1 MHETEEK
8 RKEEDGVITKKS
20 LQWIAWALVLPVLLI
35 RGFTTLYPILKTVF
49 NSFFDIRVLRGVN
62 EFAGLRNYLN
72 IFKDEKVIT
81 TIQFTL
87 IFVIVSMAFHVVLG
101 VALALILNMKFR
113 GRRFLRTIV
122 LIPWAMPAVV
132 IGMAAKWAFN
142 NDYGL
147 INDFIRWFQPDFQ
160 MNWLINTGT
169 ARAAVIAMDL
179 WKDLPFF
186 AILVLSGLQFI
197 SGDIYEA
204 AKVDGAD
211 GIKSFFYITL
221 PLIMKNVVTLCIPF
235 TLWRLTTFDLVYSMT
250 SGGPGEDTSLIA
262 YRITMEAF
270 TNLNVGYAAALAV
283 MLFLVMAVFSGLNIR
298 MMNRL
303 DS

>member
-1 MHETEEK
+1 M
-8 RKEEDGVITKKS
+8 ISKKS
-20 LQWIAWALVLPVLLI
+20 QNWIAWVLILPVLMI
-35 RGFTTLYPILKTVF
+35 RGFTTIYPIIRTF
-49 NSFFDIRVLRGVN
+49 INSFFDIRVLRGIN
-62 EFAGLRNYLN
+62 EFAGVNNYLN

-81 TIQFTL
+81 TLEFTVMFVL
-87 IFVIVSMAFHVVLG
+87 ISMILHVILG
-101 VALALILNMKFR
+101 VALAMILNMNFK

-147 INDFIRWFQPDFQ
+147 VNDFIRWFVPGFQ

-186 AILVLSGLQFI
+186 GILILSGLQFI

-204 AKVDGAD
+204 ARVDGANRVQ
-211 GIKSFFYITL
+211 SFLHITL
-221 PLIMKNVVTLCIPF
+221 PLIMKNVLTLCIPF
-235 TLWRLTTFDLVYSMT
+235 TLWRLTAFDLVYSMT

-270 TNLNVGYAAALAV
+270 TNLNVGYASALAV
-283 MLFLVMAVFSGLNIR
+283 LLFLVMAVFSYMNLKF
-298 MMNRL
+298 MNRYEN
-303 DS
+303 

>member
-1 MHETEEK
+1 MTT
-8 RKEEDGVITKKS
+8 RKS
-20 LQWIAWALVLPVLLI
+20 LQWIAWVLILPVLII
-35 RGFTTLYPILKTVF
+35 RGFTTIYPIMKTVI
-49 NSFFDIRVLRGVN
+49 NSFYDIRVLSGVN
-62 EFAGLRNYLN
+62 EFTGLNNYIN
-72 IFKDEKVIT
+72 IFKDEKVLT
-81 TIQFTL
+81 TIEFTV
-87 IFVIVSMAFHVVLG
+87 IFVVVSMVFHVVLG

-147 INDFIRWFQPDFQ
+147 INDFIRWFRPDFQ
-160 MNWLINTGT
+160 LNWLIDTVS
-169 ARAAVIAMDL
+169 ARGAVIAMDL

-186 AILVLSGLQFI
+186 AILILSGLQFI

-204 AKVDGAD
+204 AKVDGAN
-211 GIKSFFYITL
+211 GVKSFLYITL
-221 PLIMKNVVTLCIPF
+221 PLITKNVVTLCIPF
-235 TLWRLTTFDLVYSMT
+235 TLWRLTSFDLVYSMT
-250 SGGPGEDTSLIA
+250 SGGPGEDTSLVA

-283 MLFLVMAVFSGLNIR
+283 LLFLVMACFSWFNIR
-298 MMNRL
+298 VMNRYEN
-303 DS
+303 

>member
-1 MHETEEK
+1 MVT
-8 RKEEDGVITKKS
+8 RKS
-20 LQWIAWALVLPVLLI
+20 QYWIAWVLILPVLII
-35 RGFTTLYPILKTVF
+35 RGFTTLYPIIKTF
-49 NSFFDIRVLRGVN
+49 INSFFDIRVLSGVN
-62 EFAGLRNYLN
+62 EFTGLNNYLN

-81 TIQFTL
+81 TLQFTVT
-87 IFVIVSMAFHVVLG
+87 FVIISMAFHIVFG
-101 VALALILNMKFR
+101 VALALILNMRFK

-147 INDFIRWFQPDFQ
+147 INDFIRWFVPGFQ

-186 AILVLSGLQFI
+186 GILILSGLQFI

-211 GIKSFFYITL
+211 GVQSFFYITL
-221 PLIMKNVVTLCIPF
+221 PMIAKNVLTLCIPF

-270 TNLNVGYAAALAV
+270 TNLNVGYASALAV
-283 MLFLVMAVFSGLNIR
+283 LLFLVMAVFSFMNLKL
-298 MMNRL
+298 MNRYEN
-303 DS
+303 

>member
-1 MHETEEK
+1 M
-8 RKEEDGVITKKS
+8 ISKKS
-20 LQWIAWALVLPVLLI
+20 LQWIAWVLILPVLII
-35 RGFTTLYPILKTVF
+35 RGFTTIYPILKTVF
-49 NSFFDIRVLRGVN
+49 NSFFDIRVLSGVN
-62 EFAGLRNYLN
+62 EFAGISNYIN

-81 TIQFTL
+81 TLQFTMM
-87 IFVIVSMAFHVVLG
+87 FVIISMALHIVLG
-101 VALALILNMKFR
+101 VILALILNIKFR

-147 INDFIRWFQPDFQ
+147 INDFIRWFVPNFQ

-197 SGDIYEA
+197 SNDIYEA

-211 GIKSFFYITL
+211 GFQSFFRITL
-221 PLIMKNVVTLCIPF
+221 PLITKNVLTLCIPF

-283 MLFLVMAVFSGLNIR
+283 LLFAVMAVFSWFNLKFMSR
-298 MMNRL
+298 YE
-303 DS
+303 D

>member
-1 MHETEEK
+1 M
-8 RKEEDGVITKKS
+8 
-20 LQWIAWALVLPVLLI
+20 
-35 RGFTTLYPILKTVF
+35 
-49 NSFFDIRVLRGVN
+49 
-62 EFAGLRNYLN
+62 N

-81 TIQFTL
+81 TIQFTM

>member
-1 MHETEEK
+1 M
-8 RKEEDGVITKKS
+8 ITKKS

-49 NSFFDIRVLRGVN
+49 NSFFDIRVLSGVN

-81 TIQFTL
+81 TIQFTF
-87 IFVIVSMAFHVVLG
+87 IFVIVSMVFHVVLG
-101 VALALILNMKFR
+101 VALALVLNMKFR

-160 MNWLINTGT
+160 MSWLINTGT

-211 GIKSFFYITL
+211 GIKSFFHITL

-303 DS
+303 GS

>member
-1 MHETEEK
+1 M
-8 RKEEDGVITKKS
+8 ITKKS
-20 LQWIAWALVLPVLLI
+20 LQWIAWVLIAPVLLL
-35 RGFTTLYPILKTVF
+35 RGFTTIYPILQTVY
-49 NSFFDIRVLRGVN
+49 NSFFDIRILSGVN
-62 EFAGLRNYLN
+62 EFAGFSNYLN
-72 IFKDEKVIT
+72 VFKDQKVLT
-81 TIQFTL
+81 TLQFTAM
-87 IFVIVSMAFHVVLG
+87 FVIVSMIFHVVLG

-113 GRRFLRTIV
+113 GRRFMRTIV

-147 INDFIRWFQPDFQ
+147 INDFVRRFVPDFQ
-160 MNWLINTGT
+160 MNWLINAGT
-169 ARAAVIAMDL
+169 ARTAVIAMDL

-197 SGDIYEA
+197 SNEIYEA

-211 GIKSFFYITL
+211 GIRSFIHITL
-221 PLIMKNVVTLCIPF
+221 PLIMRNVLTLCIPF
-235 TLWRLTTFDLVYSMT
+235 TLWRLTGFDLVYSMT

-283 MLFLVMAVFSGLNIR
+283 MLFLVMAVFSWFNLRVMSRFEN
-298 MMNRL
+298 
-303 DS
+303 

>member
-1 MHETEEK
+1 MIS
-8 RKEEDGVITKKS
+8 RKS
-20 LQWIAWALVLPVLLI
+20 HQYIAWVLILPVLAI
-35 RGFTTLYPILKTVF
+35 RGFTTIYPIIRTFF
-49 NSFFDIRVLRGVN
+49 NSFFDIRVLRGIN
-62 EFAGLRNYLN
+62 EFTGINNYFN

-81 TIQFTL
+81 TLQFTGM
-87 IFVIVSMAFHVVLG
+87 FVLFSMVLHVILGVVLA
-101 VALALILNMKFR
+101 VILNMNFK

-147 INDFIRWFQPDFQ
+147 VNDFIRWFLPGFQ
-160 MNWLINTGT
+160 MNWLINTET

-186 AILVLSGLQFI
+186 GILVLSGLQFI

-204 AKVDGAD
+204 SRVDGAS
-211 GIKSFFYITL
+211 GFQSFLYITL
-221 PLIMKNVVTLCIPF
+221 PLIMKNVLTLCIPF

-270 TNLNVGYAAALAV
+270 TNLNVGYASALAV
-283 MLFLVMAVFSGLNIR
+283 LLFLVMAVFSF
-298 MMNRL
+298 MNLKFMQRYE
-303 DS
+303 D

>member
-1 MHETEEK
+1 M
-8 RKEEDGVITKKS
+8 ITKKS
-20 LQWIAWALVLPVLLI
+20 LQWIAWVLVIPVLLL
-35 RGFTTLYPILKTVF
+35 RGFTTIYPILKTMI
-49 NSFFDIRVLRGVN
+49 NSFFDIRILSGVN
-62 EFAGLRNYLN
+62 EFTGFSNYLN
-72 IFKDEKVIT
+72 VFHDQKVIT
-81 TIQFTL
+81 TLQFTAM
-87 IFVIVSMAFHVVLG
+87 FVVVSMIFHVVFG
-101 VALALILNMKFR
+101 VALALILNMKFK
-113 GRRFLRTIV
+113 GKRFLRTIV

-147 INDFIRWFQPDFQ
+147 INDFIRRFQPDFQ
-160 MNWLINTGT
+160 LNWLIHTGT

-197 SGDIYEA
+197 SGEIYEA
-204 AKVDGAD
+204 ARVDGAD
-211 GIKSFFYITL
+211 GIRSFLHITL
-221 PLIMKNVVTLCIPF
+221 PLIMRNVLTLCIPF
-235 TLWRLTTFDLVYSMT
+235 TLWRLTGFDLVYSMT

-283 MLFLVMAVFSGLNIR
+283 LLFLVMALFSWFNLKVVSR
-298 MMNRL
+298 YEE
-303 DS
+303 

>member
-1 MHETEEK
+1 MVT
-8 RKEEDGVITKKS
+8 RKS
-20 LQWIAWALVLPVLLI
+20 QYWIAWVLILPVLII
-35 RGFTTLYPILKTVF
+35 RGFTTIYPIVKTFV
-49 NSFFDIRVLRGVN
+49 NSFFDIRVLSGVN
-62 EFAGLRNYLN
+62 EFTGLNNYLN

-81 TIQFTL
+81 TLQFTVM
-87 IFVIVSMAFHVVLG
+87 FVIISMVFHIVFG
-101 VALALILNMKFR
+101 VALALILNMRFK

-147 INDFIRWFQPDFQ
+147 INDFIRWFVPGFQ

-186 AILVLSGLQFI
+186 GILVLSGLQFI

-204 AKVDGAD
+204 ARVDGAS
-211 GIKSFFYITL
+211 GVQSFFYITL
-221 PLIMKNVVTLCIPF
+221 PMITKNVLILCIPF
-235 TLWRLTTFDLVYSMT
+235 TLWRLTSFDLVYSMT

-270 TNLNVGYAAALAV
+270 TNLNVGYASALAV
-283 MLFLVMAVFSGLNIR
+283 LLFLVMAAFSFMNLKF
-298 MMNRL
+298 MNRYEN
-303 DS
+303 

>member
-1 MHETEEK
+1 MIT
-8 RKEEDGVITKKS
+8 RKS
-20 LQWIAWALVLPVLLI
+20 SQWIAWVLILPVLII
-35 RGFTTLYPILKTVF
+35 RGFTTVYPIVKTF
-49 NSFFDIRVLRGVN
+49 INSFFDIRVLRGIN
-62 EFAGLRNYLN
+62 EFAGFGNYLN

-81 TIQFTL
+81 TLQFTMM
-87 IFVIVSMAFHVVLG
+87 FVVISMVLHMVLG
-101 VALALILNMKFR
+101 VGLALILNMRFK

-147 INDFIRWFQPDFQ
+147 INDFIRWFVPGFQ
-160 MNWLINTGT
+160 LSWLINTGT

-186 AILVLSGLQFI
+186 AILILSGLQFI

-204 AKVDGAD
+204 ARVDGAS
-211 GIKSFFYITL
+211 GVQSFLHITL
-221 PLIMKNVVTLCIPF
+221 PLITKNVLTLCIPF
-235 TLWRLTTFDLVYSMT
+235 TLWRLTSFDLVYSMT

-283 MLFLVMAVFSGLNIR
+283 LLFLVMAVFSY
-298 MMNRL
+298 MNLKFMKRYGE
-303 DS
+303 

>member
-1 MHETEEK
+1 MIS
-8 RKEEDGVITKKS
+8 RKS
-20 LQWIAWALVLPVLLI
+20 QQWIAWALILPVLII
-35 RGFTTLYPILKTVF
+35 RGFTTIYPIIRTF
-49 NSFFDIRVLRGVN
+49 INSFFDIRVLSGVD
-62 EFAGLRNYLN
+62 EFAGLNNYLN

-81 TIQFTL
+81 TLKFTVMFVL
-87 IFVIVSMAFHVVLG
+87 ISMALHVILG
-101 VALALILNMKFR
+101 VALAMILNMNFK

-147 INDFIRWFQPDFQ
+147 VNDFIRWFVPGFQ

-186 AILVLSGLQFI
+186 GILVLSGLQFI

-204 AKVDGAD
+204 ARVDGAN
-211 GIKSFFYITL
+211 GVHSFLYITL
-221 PLIMKNVVTLCIPF
+221 PMIMKNVLTLCIPF
-235 TLWRLTTFDLVYSMT
+235 TLWRLTAFDLVYSMT

-270 TNLNVGYAAALAV
+270 TNLNVGYASALAV
-283 MLFLVMAVFSGLNIR
+283 LLFLVMAVFSFLNLKF
-298 MMNRL
+298 MNRYE
-303 DS
+303 D